1 MREKFKYVKKLEML
15 ERKGVELTKKY
26 TMDSP
31 FTGGARGFSRGAI
44 YDQSGKLVASVA
56 QEGLIRPIKL
66 KNRT

>member
-1 MREKFKYVKKLEML
+1 MTASLDHAMWFHAPTHFDEWHL
-15 ERKGVELTKKY
+15 Y

-56 QEGLIRPIKL
+56 QEGLIRPVNL
-66 KNRT
+66 KNHS